1 MKSLNKRPFAGTLTL
16 GAFFVAAAM
25 GLPACEEQGPLE
37 EAGEEVDDAMDD
49 AADSVEDAVDDAA
62 DKIDDATDGG

>member
-1 MKSLNKRPFAGTLTL
+1 MKPLIKKPFAGTVTL
-16 GAFFVAAAM
+16 GAFFFAAAM

-37 EAGEEVDDAMDD
+37 EAGEEVDDALDD
-49 AADSVEDAVDDAA
+49 AADSIDDAVDDAA